1 MLYCHHIWTED
12 TEVFRFAGRMLPS
25 MDLEAI
31 GRETS
36 ARRGIG
42 GTMIPFGETATHRL
56 VIGHLQPHERRG
68 TVRHRIRRVCF
79 ELARAADQPRCERC
93 ARQPADCTECLG

>member
-31 GRETS
+31 GRETA
-36 ARRGIG
+36 ARRGSG
-42 GTMIPFGETATHRL
+42 GAMIPFSPGETATHRL
-56 VIGHLQPHERRG
+56 VIAH
-68 TVRHRIRRVCF
+68 V
-79 ELARAADQPRCERC
+79 
-93 ARQPADCTECLG
+93 